1 MAGSYI
7 IEMEKYT
14 FKKEE
19 RLCSKR
25 SIDDLFH
32 NGSSF
37 VVYPFRVVYL
47 AYEPQE
53 RPFPAQAIL
62 SVPKK
67 RFKRAVDRNHLKR
80 QMRECYRQQ
89 KHALYA
95 FLQDNALH
103 MSLAVQYVS
112 NEKLPFETLKAKTA
126 QLLARLEHEIDQS
139 HLGKGN

>member
-1 MAGSYI
+1 MVI
-7 IEMEKYT
+7 VMKKYT

-47 AYEPQE
+47 SQPASPEQQ
-53 RPFPAQAIL
+53 FPAQVIT

-67 RFKRAVDRNHLKR
+67 RFKKAVDRNRIKR
-80 QMRECYRQQ
+80 LTRESYRLE
-89 KHALYA
+89 KDKLYS
-95 FLQDNALH
+95 FLQDH
-103 MSLAVQYVS
+103 SLNLLLAIQYVS
-112 NEKLPFETLKAKTA
+112 NEKLPMETLQGKLG
-126 QLLARLEHEIDQS
+126 QLIGKLEHEIS
-139 HLGKGN
+139 KSNLGERN